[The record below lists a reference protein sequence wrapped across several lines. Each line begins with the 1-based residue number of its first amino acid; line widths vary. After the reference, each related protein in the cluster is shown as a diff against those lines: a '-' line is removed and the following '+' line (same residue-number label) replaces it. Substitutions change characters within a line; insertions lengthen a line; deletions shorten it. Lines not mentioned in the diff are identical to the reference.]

1 MKPIVLPEKDTIVR
15 CQSQYSY
22 TSLSSTKNESD
33 DIFEQISK
41 RYSTQGINDSHQ
53 GAGEVVCDVQHCA
66 LLSGVDET
74 WI

>member
-1 MKPIVLPEKDTIVR
+1 MK
-15 CQSQYSY
+15 
-22 TSLSSTKNESD
+22 SD
-33 DIFEQISK
+33 NIFEQVSK

-74 WI
+74 WT

>member
-1 MKPIVLPEKDTIVR
+1 MK
-15 CQSQYSY
+15 
-22 TSLSSTKNESD
+22 SD
-33 DIFEQISK
+33 NIFEQVSK
-41 RYSTQGINDSHQ
+41 RYSTQGINDPHQ